1 MGATWTEI
9 QGGKNWILPKEIN
22 ANRFFWHFNWLEI
35 WNPSMALKGG
45 SVAMGSESDVDS
57 DVLLVRVLYCTEAVL
72 YMYQVDIYIY
82 MIFRPLFCTVRI
94 VELLETLSKWNI
106 TVQLLQRFVTPIRLK
121 YLSFCDIS

>member
-1 MGATWTEI
+1 
-9 QGGKNWILPKEIN
+9 
-22 ANRFFWHFNWLEI
+22 
-35 WNPSMALKGG
+35 MALKGG

-94 VELLETLSKWNI
+94 VELLETLSK
-106 TVQLLQRFVTPIRLK
+106 
-121 YLSFCDIS
+121 